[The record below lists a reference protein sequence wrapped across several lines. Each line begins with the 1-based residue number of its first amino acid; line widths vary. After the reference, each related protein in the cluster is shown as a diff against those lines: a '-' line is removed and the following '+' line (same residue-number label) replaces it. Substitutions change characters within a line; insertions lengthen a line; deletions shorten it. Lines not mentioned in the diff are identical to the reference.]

1 MSGFRKMKI
10 LILLLILLS
19 YGTSRNVFI
28 SSSHELVEYLKR
40 FASQTE
46 NLTLELNSSVQYRLM
61 EGFYYLKDKIIT
73 LKSNSNHPANI
84 SCARMAWPFSKSY
97 PTSGIVFLNSTVTI
111 DRVSFIYCGRSLQQL
126 PTNII
131 DILNM
136 SSPLYYSSTHAG
148 TMIFIHCNVYMDTV
162 RIESSYGFAVVGF
175 NLGTSTFQCLDVCNS
190 YQRHEHHK
198 TSTGS
203 GIILHFSDSQKP
215 ENNTNVSLFNSLF
228 EKNTDF
234 FTNYNCISDF
244 FTSGKAGMSRYSLIN
259 AVGLTIAYTQTD
271 YKVNVYIDQT
281 NFFHNI
287 GVHTGAVL
295 IIKLQHNNLSST
307 KLINSKFKGNAF
319 NTPPC
324 HGVAIQFF
332 WFGKSENYT
341 LVMNNFFTIENTV
354 FNGSTGTGV
363 MYIGIYY
370 PNVKAMFHFK
380 KLHFIDNNSTGIGGT
395 CMTMTLDKYF
405 GKASTVDIVLTS
417 IKATKNSIVYYNSPK
432 SEFQF
437 KNIKHVRFDG
447 TGHFENN
454 FGSVIYALESNLY
467 IYGNMTFFDNTA
479 ERGAAIRMEGNCF
492 LNFMPG
498 LNASFMNNEAY
509 MYGGAIYAIGSSF
522 TKCAIQVENPSSVRI
537 SFRNNSAK
545 MAGNS
550 IFAAPI
556 HQCEINGHYHGN
568 AEHSYRTYFNL
579 PRGNQ
584 ELSTYPSNIIVHI
597 HNQKQSL
604 HNGSLKAFPGEK
616 IILNVSAYDYFGNK
630 VFAYINMEA
639 FNSDRHKPVVL
650 WLKRQSMNNNIEDKY
665 TLINVS
671 IHTQSDSQSAVDAV
685 LIFSVPGTLS
695 KTHAIKLLPCPKGF
709 TLHKL
714 TGTCEC
720 SQIFSVL
727 QETKCVIEE
736 RKIVLSS
743 RYTNAW
749 VGVME
754 RDKRIAISKTCP
766 VTYCTRVPH
775 KRVIQ
780 FREDEVLVLVIHR
793 KKIPICSN
801 NRVGILCGQCNK
813 TGNYSMVFGSTECK
827 KCSNLWLIT
836 VLIYMLAGPLLIYL
850 LYTLKL
856 TLTAGTLN
864 GIIFYAHAA
873 NAGLLQ
879 SMAQLYYGE
888 NTVIIKIY
896 QICSVVLLFLN
907 LNLGFPLCFYNGM
920 NQLWKTGL
928 SLIFPLYLLTI
939 VVFIIVISRYST
951 WLSNRTS
958 HSSVQVLVTVVHLSF
973 SKLLILLIDV
983 FTPATIH
990 TEDRNYRVWYWDGS
1004 VEYMGHSHYKLV
1016 IITIV
1021 VVTILVLPY
1030 ITLLIVAKPLIRCN
1044 RLANLYLR
1052 PIIEAIYAPFRRSKE
1067 YWFVARILLLIVL
1080 YVTYA
1085 VLRNNSTYVLHM
1097 VTAFLLAI
1105 FLYGQMLFP
1114 PYRKKSLNLLDSWL
1128 MFNITLVY
1136 AMMSND
1142 ISFILKM
1149 VGIGLA
1155 VLTFGI
1161 ILVYHILS
1169 TLKCV
1174 KRLES
1179 KLLNKLSFHA
1189 EATQCNVQLLKT
1201 DSYYES
1207 CDGYREPLLSQ
1218 QKYN

>member
-1 MSGFRKMKI
+1 M
-10 LILLLILLS
+10 ILLS
-19 YGTSRNVFI
+19 YGTSRKVFI
-28 SSSHELVEYLKR
+28 SSSHELVERLKR
-40 FASQTE
+40 FASQTD
-46 NLTLELNSSVQYRLM
+46 NLTLELNSSVQYRLK

-73 LKSNSNHPANI
+73 FKSNSNYPANI
-84 SCARMAWPFSKSY
+84 SCARMAWSFSKSY
-97 PTSGIVFLNSTVTI
+97 PTSGIVFLNSTVMI
-111 DRVSFIYCGRSLQQL
+111 ARVSFIYCGRSLQQL
-126 PTNII
+126 PTHII
-131 DILNM
+131 DTLNM

-148 TMIFIHCNVYMDTV
+148 TLIFIHCNVNMDTV

-190 YQRHEHHK
+190 YQRHEHYK

-203 GIILHFSDSQKP
+203 GMILHFSDSQKP
-215 ENNTNVSLFNSLF
+215 ENNTNISLFNSLF

-234 FTNYNCISDF
+234 FTNFECISDF
-244 FTSGKAGMSRYSLIN
+244 FTSGKASMSRYSLIN

-271 YKVNVYIDQT
+271 YQVNVYIDQT

-307 KLINSKFKGNAF
+307 KLINSEFKGNAF
-319 NTPPC
+319 FNTSPC

-341 LVMNNFFTIENTV
+341 LVMNNLFTIENTV
-354 FNGSTGTGV
+354 FNGRLVNPTEHQTTSV
-363 MYIGIYY
+363 VFIGIYCH
-370 PNVKAMFHFK
+370 NVKATFHLK
-380 KLHFIDNNSTGIGGT
+380 KLHFINHNTTGISGR
-395 CMTMTLDKYF
+395 CMTMILHKHF
-405 GKASTVDIVLTS
+405 GNSSTISIVLTS
-417 IKATKNSIVYYNSPK
+417 ITATNNSIVNYNSPR

-437 KNIKHVRFDG
+437 KNIKYVKFDG

-454 FGSVIYALESNLY
+454 FGTVIYAQESNLY
-467 IYGNMTFFDNTA
+467 IYGNMTFSDNTA
-479 ERGAAIRMEGNCF
+479 ERGAAIRMEGNC
-492 LNFMPG
+492 LLHFMSG
-498 LNASFMNNEAY
+498 LNASFINNEAY
-509 MYGGAIYAIGSSF
+509 MYGGAIYAIGSSY
-522 TKCAIQVENPSSVRI
+522 TKCAIQVENPSNVRI
-537 SFRNNSAK
+537 SFKNNSAK

-550 IFAAPI
+550 IFAASI
-556 HQCEINGHYHGN
+556 YQCEINGHYHGK
-568 AEHSYRTYFNL
+568 AEHSYQKYFNL

-671 IHTQSDSQSAVDAV
+671 IHTQSDLQSAVDAV

-695 KTHAIKLLPCPKGF
+695 ETHAIKLLPCPKGF

-720 SQIFSVL
+720 SHIFSVL

-749 VGVME
+749 IGVME

-766 VTYCTRVPH
+766 VTYCTSVPH
-775 KRVIQ
+775 KRVIK

-801 NRVGILCGQCNK
+801 NRIGILCGQCNK
-813 TGNYSMVFGSTECK
+813 TGNYSIVFGSTECK

-836 VLIYMLAGPLLIYL
+836 VLIYMLAGPLLIYF

-864 GIIFYAHAA
+864 GIIFYAQAA

-879 SMAQLYYGE
+879 SVSQPYYGE
-888 NTVIIKIY
+888 NTTISEVY
-896 QICSVVLLFLN
+896 QICSAILSTLN

-928 SLIFPLYLLTI
+928 SLVFPVYLLTI
-939 VVFIIVISRYST
+939 VVFIIILSRKST

-973 SKLLILLIDV
+973 SKLLLALIDV
-983 FTPATIH
+983 FISAKIH
-990 TEDRNYRVWYWDGS
+990 TSKGNHHVWYWDGS
-1004 VEYMGHSHYKLV
+1004 VGYMSFSHCFLAT
-1016 IITIV
+1016 ITV
-1021 VVTILVLPY
+1021 SVSLPLLLPY
-1030 ITLLIVAKPLIRCN
+1030 IIILLFGRHIIRCSTKATFYIKPIYEAVHAPLKEGRHYWFGARQLLITTVYILYGLLSSTPL
-1044 RLANLYLR
+1044 
-1052 PIIEAIYAPFRRSKE
+1052 
-1067 YWFVARILLLIVL
+1067 FVAISSILSMFGIGQALFRPYKSKQL
-1080 YVTYA
+1080 Y
-1085 VLRNNSTYVLHM
+1085 
-1097 VTAFLLAI
+1097 FL
-1105 FLYGQMLFP
+1105 
-1114 PYRKKSLNLLDSWL
+1114 DCWL
-1128 MFNITLVY
+1128 MLNITVVY
-1136 AMMSND
+1136 ITFLTHNSLTSA
-1142 ISFILKM
+1142 IVRAIILT
-1149 VGIGLA
+1149 LA
-1155 VLTFGI
+1155 VLTFMS
-1161 ILVYHILS
+1161 ILLYHILLVMNCCYGRGHHS
-1169 TLKCV
+1169 K
-1174 KRLES
+1174 KRDTAHGQYLNIERELLES
-1179 KLLNKLSFHA
+1179 
-1189 EATQCNVQLLKT
+1189 
-1201 DSYYES
+1201 DSYYGS
-1207 CDGYREPLLSQ
+1207 CNTYREPALSYMQ
-1218 QKYN
+1218 